1 VIDTRTVSG
10 LAMSGVTKRFDGGVV
25 ALQSATF
32 TVADGEFVSL
42 VGPSGCGKSTLLR
55 IIAGLLEQTVGD
67 VQYKGERITGPR
79 ADVGFMFQ
87 RPTLLPWRTALQNVL
102 IPSQVQGRRR
112 AAAAVQ
118 AMELLELVGLKGF
131 EHHYPTRLSG
141 GMQQRVALARLLM
154 TGADLMLLDEPF
166 GALDEFTRERLN
178 LELIRIHE
186 EIRHT
191 TLFVTHN
198 ISEAVFLADKVVVM
212 TPRPGK
218 VEQVIDVPFGR
229 QRKPGLMR
237 TPEFNDLVFQVRQVL
252 GEQV

>member
-1 VIDTRTVSG
+1 MIDTRTAGG
-10 LAMSGVTKRFDGGVV
+10 LTIAGVTKRFDGGVI

-32 TVADGEFVSL
+32 TVADGEFVAL

-55 IIAGLLEQTVGD
+55 MIAGLLEQTVGD
-67 VQYKGERITGPR
+67 IQYKGERITGPR
-79 ADVGFMFQ
+79 VDVGFMFQ

-102 IPSQVQGRRR
+102 IPAQVQRRR
-112 AAAAVQ
+112 RDDAAGQ

-178 LELIRIHE
+178 LELVRIHE

-237 TPEFNDLVFQVRQVL
+237 TAEFNDLVFQVRHVL